1 MNVITAYLE
10 TMFGAYAPT
19 PKLLEAKAELHTMM
33 EDAYHGYLAD
43 GLSENE
49 AVGRVITE
57 FGNLDELAP
66 QLGISA
72 EIAPTPT
79 ALPTAAAMDAGAGAP
94 ASHAARRLAPA
105 PVTRDEG
112 ERYADVR
119 RRTESRLAL
128 AVAMFVLA
136 PAPLI
141 ALATLATGG
150 AIALGQDLAVLIGLA
165 CLLVVVVVAVLMI
178 VRRDA
183 QLAPFR
189 RLAAGE
195 FTRSPDVDRWA
206 GELVAEAA
214 PRRATALQIAI
225 GLWILAA
232 SPVLA
237 MSLLAPPSVTNSWIG
252 VAVAGTL
259 AMVAAG
265 LLLFIP
271 SNWAQSVAET
281 LTKTD
286 SEGYASGDERSI
298 VGVVGA
304 FYWPIVVAIF
314 LAWSFIGSAW
324 GISWVIWPIA
334 AVLFGALAGGL
345 RAVERYRA
353 AREAGMQ

>member
-10 TMFGAYAPT
+10 TMFSAYPHN
-19 PKLLEAKAELHTMM
+19 PRMLEAKAELHAMM
-33 EDAYHGYLAD
+33 EDAYTGYLAA

-72 EIAPTPT
+72 EIAPGSSSAAPVLSATTVPPAYAGSDT
-79 ALPTAAAMDAGAGAP
+79 AKRP
-94 ASHAARRLAPA
+94 APA
-105 PVTRDEG
+105 PVTRDEA

-119 RRTESRLAL
+119 RRTEPRLAV
-128 AVAMFVLA
+128 AVAMFVVS
-136 PAPLI
+136 PA
-141 ALATLATGG
+141 ALVALVTLSSGG
-150 AIALGQDLAVLIGLA
+150 AIGLGQDPAVLIGLA
-165 CLLVVVVVAVLMI
+165 CLLVVVVTGVLMV
-178 VRRDA
+178 VRRD
-183 QLAPFR
+183 QELAPFR

-195 FTRSPDVDRWA
+195 FTRAPGVDRWA
-206 GELVAEAA
+206 DELAAEVA
-214 PRRATALQIAI
+214 PRRATALQVAI

-237 MSLLAPPSVTNSWIG
+237 MSLLAPPAVTNSWIG

-259 AMVAAG
+259 VMVATG
-265 LLLFIP
+265 LVVFIP
-271 SNWAQSVAET
+271 TNWAQSVAET

-286 SEGYASGDERSI
+286 GDGYASDERRSI
-298 VGVVGA
+298 VGVIAA
-304 FYWPIVVAIF
+304 FYWPLVVAIF

-334 AVLFGALAGGL
+334 AVLFGALASGL
-345 RAVERYRA
+345 SAVERYRA
-353 AREAGMQ
+353 AQ